1 MGNTNN
7 YNHRLIN
14 KKHRNNKMEKTLEY
28 YLEQNLQFKQ
38 FVDKLHV
45 LTGTLQIKEKV
56 DDDENPTMIRRLQ
69 PLQRKQPHQQKID
82 EWLIKNNV
90 DTNSL
95 VIKTAAEI
103 AKREKKLILF
113 RKQRQ
118 QIENYNIVD
127 KDSLSDGS
135 SSSLASSDSI

>member
-1 MGNTNN
+1 MKESLQSSKWLQEELKNYGLQQIITQIVTSSSKRNNFGNTNN

-69 PLQRKQPHQQKID
+69 PSQRKQPHQQKMD
-82 EWLIKNNV
+82 
-90 DTNSL
+90 
-95 VIKTAAEI
+95 
-103 AKREKKLILF
+103 
-113 RKQRQ
+113 
-118 QIENYNIVD
+118 
-127 KDSLSDGS
+127 
-135 SSSLASSDSI
+135 